1 MAEKTLPP
9 EPDRLP
15 GAPHPRERDVLFGHE
30 EAERGFLAAYCA
42 GRLHHAWLIGGPQG
56 IGKATLAYRV
66 AKFVLER
73 GGRPPAPG
81 EPPPESLAVPPGSR
95 GARQVAALSH
105 PGLMV
110 LRRVP
115 ATEKKAASTTIP
127 VDEVRR
133 ALQLFGS
140 TAIDSGYRV
149 CIVDAADDLIP
160 ASANALLKMVEEPP
174 PRSLFLILAHAP
186 QRVLPTIRSRCR
198 KLILRPLAPPDLER
212 VIRSLPE
219 PLCDAPDAD
228 LATAIGAA
236 DGSARRAIE
245 LLEPERARTVEAV
258 QGLLSGLPALDLR
271 KVAALADRLAR
282 KGAEQDFEITLET
295 VERWAAATLEAR
307 AGEGARRLA
316 PLVEVCEKSARA
328 AIDADVYN
336 LDRRP
341 LVLSLFGDLAEAVR
355 ATR

>member
-1 MAEKTLPP
+1 MADKTPPP

-15 GAPHPRERDVLFGHE
+15 GAPHPRERDVLFGQE
-30 EAERGFLAAYCA
+30 EAERAFRDALSA

-66 AKFVLER
+66 AKFVLDR
-73 GGRPPAPG
+73 GGRAG
-81 EPPPESLAVPPGSR
+81 GRVDSLAVPPDSR
-95 GARQVAALSH
+95 AARQVAALSH

-140 TAIDSGYRV
+140 TAIDAGYRV
-149 CIVDAADDLIP
+149 CIVDSADDLIP

-174 PRSLFLILAHAP
+174 PRSLFLILSHAP

-198 KLILRPLAPPDLER
+198 KLLLRPLADDALAQ

-219 PLCDAPDAD
+219 PLGTASDDA
-228 LATAIGAA
+228 LATAIRGA

-245 LLEPERARTVEAV
+245 LLDPDRARTVETV
-258 QGLLSGLPALDLR
+258 EGLLAGLPALDWR

-282 KGAEQDFEITLET
+282 KGAEQDLEIALET
-295 VERWAAATLEAR
+295 VERWASELMEAR

-328 AIDADVYN
+328 AADADTYN

>member
-1 MAEKTLPP
+1 MAEKTPLA
-9 EPDRLP
+9 EPDQLP
-15 GAPHPRERDVLFGHE
+15 GAPHPRERAVLFGHE
-30 EAERGFLAAYCA
+30 EAERAVLDAYGS
-42 GRLHHAWLIGGPQG
+42 GRMHHAWLIGGPEG

-66 AKFVLER
+66 AKFVLDR
-73 GGRPPAPG
+73 GGRPP
-81 EPPPESLAVPPGSR
+81 EPVASLAVDPEAR
-95 GARQVAALSH
+95 AARQVAALSH
-105 PGLMV
+105 PGLFV

-115 ATEKKAASTTIP
+115 ATDKKAASTTIP

-133 ALQLFGS
+133 GLQLFAS
-140 TAIDSGYRV
+140 TAADSGYRV
-149 CIVDAADDLIP
+149 CIVDAAEDLTP

-174 PRSLFLILAHAP
+174 PRSLFLIVSHAP

-198 KLILRPLAPPDLER
+198 KLQLRPLGDDALAR

-219 PLCDAPDAD
+219 PIGTAPDEA

-236 DGSARRAIE
+236 DGSARRAVA
-245 LLEPERARTVEAV
+245 LLDPERARTVQTVEV
-258 QGLLSGLPALDLR
+258 LLAALPIVDWR
-271 KVAALADRLAR
+271 RVGALADRLAR
-282 KGAEQDFEITLET
+282 KGAEQDLEITLET
-295 VERWAAATLEAR
+295 VERWAAGEIEAR

-328 AIDADVYN
+328 AADADTYN

-341 LVLSLFGDLAEAVR
+341 LVLTLFGDLAEAVR

>member
-1 MAEKTLPP
+1 MAEKTPQA
-9 EPDRLP
+9 EPDQLP
-15 GAPHPRERDVLFGHE
+15 GAPHPRERDVLFGHA
-30 EAERGFLAAYCA
+30 EAERAFLDAYGS
-42 GRLHHAWLIGGPQG
+42 GRMHHAWLIGGPEG

-73 GGRPPAPG
+73 GGRPPEQASSLDV
-81 EPPPESLAVPPGSR
+81 PEGSR
-95 GARQVAALSH
+95 AARQVAALSH
-105 PGLMV
+105 PGLFV

-133 ALQLFGS
+133 GLQLFAS
-140 TAIDSGYRV
+140 TAADAGYRV
-149 CIVDAADDLIP
+149 CIVDDAEDLIP

-174 PRSLFLILAHAP
+174 PRSLFLIVSHAP

-198 KLILRPLAPPDLER
+198 KLLLRPLADDALAR
-212 VIRSLPE
+212 VIRSLPD
-219 PLCDAPDAD
+219 PIGTAPDDA

-236 DGSARRAIE
+236 DGSARRAVA
-245 LLEPERARTVEAV
+245 LLDPERARTLQAVE
-258 QGLLSGLPALDLR
+258 GLLAALPGVDWR
-271 KVAALADRLAR
+271 KVVALADRLAR
-282 KGAEQDFEITLET
+282 RGAEQDLEIVLET
-295 VERWAAATLEAR
+295 VERWAAGVISAR

-316 PLVEVCEKSARA
+316 PLVEGCEKSARA
-328 AIDADVYN
+328 AADADTYN

-341 LVLSLFGDLAEAVR
+341 LVLTLFGDLAEAVR

>member
-1 MAEKTLPP
+1 MADKTPLA
-9 EPDRLP
+9 EPDQLP

-30 EAERGFLAAYCA
+30 EAERAFLDAYGS
-42 GRLHHAWLIGGPQG
+42 GRLHHAWLIGGPEG

-66 AKFVLER
+66 AKFVLDR
-73 GGRPPAPG
+73 GGRTP
-81 EPPPESLAVPPGSR
+81 EPVASLDVPEGSR
-95 GARQVAALSH
+95 AARQVSVLSH
-105 PGLMV
+105 PGLFV

-140 TAIDSGYRV
+140 TAADAGYRV

-174 PRSLFLILAHAP
+174 PRSLFLILSHAP

-198 KLILRPLAPPDLER
+198 KLLLRPLADDPLAR

-219 PLCDAPDAD
+219 PIGSAPDDA
-228 LATAIGAA
+228 LSTAIGAA
-236 DGSARRAIE
+236 EGSARRAIA
-245 LLEPERARTVEAV
+245 LLDPERARTVQTVE
-258 QGLLSGLPALDLR
+258 GLLAALPAIDWR
-271 KVAALADRLAR
+271 KVGALADRLAR
-282 KGAEQDFEITLET
+282 RGAEQDLELTLET
-295 VERWAAATLEAR
+295 VERWAISIVETR

-328 AIDADVYN
+328 AAEADTYN

-341 LVLSLFGDLAEAVR
+341 LVLTLFGDLAEAVR